1 MYVDLMRSIL
11 SRMCTSD
18 KYWEA
23 MRGIDFSVV
32 GVFKNPELDTI
43 VIDSI
48 RSLTIEIQHFQK

>member
-1 MYVDLMRSIL
+1 MYVDFIKVYLVAQG
-11 SRMCTSD
+11 TSD
-18 KYWEA
+18 RCWEA